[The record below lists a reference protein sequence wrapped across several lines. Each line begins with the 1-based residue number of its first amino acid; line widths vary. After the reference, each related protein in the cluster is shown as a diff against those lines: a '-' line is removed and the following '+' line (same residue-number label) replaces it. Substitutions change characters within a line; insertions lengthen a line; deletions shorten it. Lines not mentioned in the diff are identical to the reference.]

1 MTFDNKLI
9 SIIVAVYNVEQY
21 LAECIDS
28 ILAQTYTNYELIL
41 VDDGSTD
48 RSGEMCDEYSKK
60 DSRIIVIHQ
69 KNGGISNVRNNGIR
83 KSKGEYI
90 CFIDADDFVSPM
102 YLQSLYETAIQNDAN
117 IVACEF
123 YNFIDDDSISE
134 ELKKCSCE
142 TKLITEKDMEDEDF
156 SAKNTV
162 KLVVPSNKLYKRWLF
177 DKIQYPEGKIHED
190 AYIYHRLLHE
200 VKKIVF
206 LSDVLYF
213 YRIRKGSITH
223 KKFNVKELEDSMGA
237 VIDRIDFYH
246 GLGKQRLTDIAID
259 GYLYF
264 LWRNIDLMKKDGV
277 KNYKEMI
284 KPYIRIFRD
293 KIRYLKVSKDYPFK
307 KLLRMYYIAY
317 LKTDY

>member
-123 YNFIDDDSISE
+123 YNFIDYDSISE